1 MIQPLLDRVVLQKQ
15 EVEKKTASGILLTD
29 VKEKPSVATVV
40 AVGPGKTENGVLIP
54 VGVEVGDTVIYKTY
68 AATEVKVEA
77 KEYLILESK
86 DLLAI
91 VK

>member
-29 VKEKPSVATVV
+29 VKDKPSVATVV
-40 AVGPGKTENGVLIP
+40 AVGPGKMENGVLIP
-54 VGVEVGDTVIYKTY
+54 VGVEVGDTVIYKPY

-77 KEYLILESK
+77 KEVLILESK